1 MISQHFIRDNFPKG
15 KLTIVGGRPA
25 IGKTSFA
32 ISLAISMAK
41 RNKKVVY
48 LSIEMDKEQ
57 LDKRIILQ
65 NNHAATGENF
75 VICDTR
81 AAKVGDVRRLARNQS
96 FDYILIDYIQLMS
109 ADDQESSREEE
120 VSSVVCDLKKL
131 ARELDLPIIALSQ
144 VNRIGNGLRE
154 IQPDD
159 LTDTNVAILFRD
171 IYQPIQM
178 VYKSYIKG
186 KVRITH
192 FHYNLDSTEVTDY
205 YGDSISG

>member
-1 MISQHFIRDNFPKG
+1 M
-15 KLTIVGGRPA
+15 VGGSPA
-25 IGKTSFA
+25 IGKTSYA
-32 ISLAISMAK
+32 ISLAISMAE

-48 LSIEMDKEQ
+48 FSIEMDKEQ
-57 LDKRIILQ
+57 LDKRIKLQ
-65 NNHAATGENF
+65 NKHAETGENF

-81 AAKVGDVRRLARNQS
+81 AAKVSDVRRLARNQS

-109 ADDQESSREEE
+109 ADDQEYSREEE
-120 VSSVVCDLKKL
+120 VSSVVCDLKNL
-131 ARELDLPIIALSQ
+131 ARELDIPIIALSQ

-154 IQPDD
+154 IRPDD
-159 LTDTNVAILFRD
+159 LTDTNVAILFRG
-171 IYQPIQM
+171 IYQPTQI

>member
-1 MISQHFIRDNFPKG
+1 MIGQSFIQDNFPKG
-15 KLTIVGGRPA
+15 KLIFVGGRPA

-32 ISLAISMAK
+32 LSLAISMAE
-41 RNKKVVY
+41 RNQKVIY
-48 LSIEMDKEQ
+48 FSLEMDREQ
-57 LDKRIILQ
+57 LVKRIVPQ
-65 NNHAATGENF
+65 NRHVAIGENF
-75 VICDTR
+75 VICDART
-81 AAKVGDVRRLARNQS
+81 AKVSVVRSLLETQS

-109 ADDQESSREEE
+109 ADDQENSREEE
-120 VSSVVCDLKKL
+120 MSSVVCDLKNL
-131 ARELDLPIIALSQ
+131 ARELDIPIIALSQ
-144 VNRIGNGLRE
+144 INRIGNGLRE

-171 IYQPIQM
+171 IYQPTQM

-192 FHYNLDSTEVTDY
+192 FYYNLDSTEVTDY

>member
-1 MISQHFIRDNFPKG
+1 MIILPRTYATVP
-15 KLTIVGGRPA
+15 
-25 IGKTSFA
+25 
-32 ISLAISMAK
+32 
-41 RNKKVVY
+41 
-48 LSIEMDKEQ
+48 Q

-65 NNHAATGENF
+65 NKHAATGENF

-131 ARELDLPIIALSQ
+131 ARELDIPIIALSQ

-154 IQPDD
+154 IRPDD

>member
-1 MISQHFIRDNFPKG
+1 MIGQSFIQDNFPKG
-15 KLTIVGGRPA
+15 KLIFVGGRPA

-32 ISLAISMAK
+32 LSLAISMAE
-41 RNKKVVY
+41 RNQKVIY
-48 LSIEMDKEQ
+48 FSLEMDREQ
-57 LDKRIILQ
+57 LVKRIVLQ
-65 NNHAATGENF
+65 NRHVAISENF

-81 AAKVGDVRRLARNQS
+81 TAKVSVVRSLLETQS

-120 VSSVVCDLKKL
+120 VSSIVCDLKNL
-131 ARELDLPIIALSQ
+131 ARELDIPIIALSQ

-159 LTDTNVAILFRD
+159 LTNTNVAILFRD
-171 IYQPIQM
+171 IYQPTQM

-192 FHYNLDSTEVTDY
+192 FYYNLDSTEVTDY